1 MFTPKTPTFIFQ
13 NSYGRDIECAA
24 GENLWQYPFYQT

>member
-24 GENLWQYPFYQT
+24 EENLWQ